1 MWKVIEGGEIEGRDG
16 VGIYGDL
23 SRHFMGHISF

>member
-1 MWKVIEGGEIEGRDG
+1 MKGIEGGEIEGRDG

-23 SRHFMGHISF
+23 EWTFYGPY